1 MAVNRFTNLTPSAYK
16 PMTSQEIM
24 MVPLAMREQH
34 NKTQAA
40 IQSQMAELDK
50 IRALPVH
57 TEEAMARKNQLIKN
71 IDALSSDLA
80 NKGFSNDM
88 TSKLI
93 QLNRN
98 IKDEFSPS
106 GRLGQIA
113 GAYDTYFKEKEA
125 FEKSNA
131 DKKWDDERKQ
141 FHWGKHTQ
149 GYQGYDEKGNII
161 NIGSLSAPEK
171 VLLSDR
177 FQKLK
182 SIMGDANLAY
192 KTLNGDTTWR
202 TGANGELYS
211 RDNETGEEIKYNNPQ
226 VVGILRSIITELN
239 DPTSDLSKSREY
251 SGQSIEQALEESSN
265 LAKSMVNVEKG
276 YTNKSKEDVHGYKN
290 LKDIAKEEAA
300 NGVSLVD
307 VSEDVLHNQNSYGQA
322 IHTINRLQNISKTRG
337 LTDDEKEQYTIAK
350 GLELNYKNNI
360 KDINIGDKFIKENGK
375 TLAQHYASEL
385 KLPAGKR
392 VNFKYV
398 EKLYDDSKNKFL
410 SSFKKGTKEY
420 ALAEAH
426 LNGDPNNLILQ
437 NIATGGGASSKT
449 KELEKVSNIFNQIVG
464 NKQKIYHNY
473 KNDIFKYGNN
483 YSSFYMPV
491 TSDSQSETGKKFEVL
506 NNILSDNLKSSS
518 SENTLGNIS
527 SVTDSNG
534 KVHRLGDYDDVGAT
548 RKNIVNVMRKS
559 KSIKPVGYSDNDG
572 GFPSIKFMVTPN
584 ENDDYSEDI
593 QNTGFIDDVVGKGK
607 SFEVTLRLGD
617 FSNIQNNKNKYGT
630 NSAILE
636 LFNTIE
642 KTGDAKSKEFVRKAK
657 ERLNNISGI

>member
-1 MAVNRFTNLTPSAYK
+1 MVVNRFTNLTPSAYK

-24 MVPLAMREQH
+24 MVPLAMREQY

-57 TEEAMARKNQLIKN
+57 TEEAMARKNQLIQN

-80 NKGFSNDM
+80 NQGFSNDM

-98 IKDEFSPS
+98 IKDEFSPT
-106 GRLGQIA
+106 GRLGKIA
-113 GAYDTYFKEKEA
+113 GAYDTYFKEMEA
-125 FEKSNA
+125 FKKDNA
-131 DKKWDDERKQ
+131 DKKWSQDE
-141 FHWGKHTQ
+141 FNIHWNNHINN
-149 GYQGYDEKGNII
+149 YQGYDEKGEVI

-226 VVGILRSIITELN
+226 VVGVLRSIITELN

-300 NGVSLVD
+300 NGVNLVD

-322 IHTINRLQNISKTRG
+322 IHTINRLQNLSKTRG

-360 KDINIGDKFIKENGK
+360 KDINIGDKFTKENGK
-375 TLAQHYASEL
+375 TLAQHYATEL
-385 KLPAGKR
+385 GLPGKR

-398 EKLYDDSKNKFL
+398 EELKSKKDNAFIEKYKNTPHAKLAKDIVNNFEKYKKEYDDAEFKGPLNLVGEYYKSVGKYNK
-410 SSFKKGTKEY
+410 
-420 ALAEAH
+420 
-426 LNGDPNNLILQ
+426 
-437 NIATGGGASSKT
+437 
-449 KELEKVSNIFNQIVG
+449 V
-464 NKQKIYHNY
+464 YHNY